1 MKLSVGAFSFNN
13 SRIEQKMDSYGYMK
27 VIHEEYG
34 LDTIDFWNAFF
45 ADTSRPLWTVADDEA
60 LLGIKAA
67 LQDRGLTLAN
77 IAVDT
82 AQLWHPDDEIREALH
97 QNALSYLRA
106 AELLGARSVRLDA
119 VTHGDE
125 QMSDKAFEY
134 IVKRYTEYA
143 HRAAEGGYWVGPEN
157 HTGFA
162 LQAEALTRIA
172 QEVNHPNFGILL
184 HVGRWAHTIPTLTNI
199 RMNQAQSEALALEHD
214 LSVLPWTKHIH
225 MDAKILY
232 SDNAISR
239 IKPLLD
245 AGYDGCWAI
254 EHNAPQNQRESIGA
268 ALQQMRSHLEQ
279 CTKVTEGNP

>member
-27 VIHEEYG
+27 TVHEEYG

-45 ADTSRPLWTVADDEA
+45 ADTSRPLWAVANDDT

-67 LQDRGLTLAN
+67 LQERGLTLAN

-82 AQLWHPDDEIREALH
+82 AQLWHPDEEVREALH
-97 QNALSYLRA
+97 QNALSYLHA

-125 QMSDKAFEY
+125 QMSDEACDY

-143 HRAAEGGYWVGPEN
+143 RRAAEGGYWIGPEN

-162 LQAEALTRIA
+162 LQADSLIRIA
-172 QEVNHPNFGILL
+172 QAVDHPNFGILL
-184 HVGRWAHTIPTLTNI
+184 HVGRWVDTIPTPSNKRLNPEAI
-199 RMNQAQSEALALEHD
+199 HALAREHD

-225 MDAKILY
+225 IDARTIY
-232 SDNAISR
+232 SDDAAAR

-245 AGYDGCWAI
+245 AGYDGYWAI
-254 EHNAPQNQRESIGA
+254 EHNAPQDQREAISA
-268 ALQQMRSHLEQ
+268 ALQQMRLHLEQ
-279 CTKVTEGNP
+279 CAGSDARN